1 MSFDDKPE
9 KKLNDLAFAS
19 EESPSED
26 NLSEAI
32 ALISKK
38 FNKSLDKIQ
47 ARWRTNVPYKT
58 SNIRSQSKP
67 KEYNNSEQD
76 RGVSCFECEGFGHI
90 KFECPTFLKKQKK
103 GMTISLSDSE
113 EENEE

>member
-1 MSFDDKPE
+1 MI
-9 KKLNDLAFAS
+9 
-19 EESPSED
+19 
-26 NLSEAI
+26 NLRRCF
-32 ALISKK
+32 KK

-76 RGVSCFECEGFGHI
+76 RGVSYFECEGFGHI

-103 GMTISLSDSE
+103 GMTITLSDSE